1 MGRKAL
7 VLAVGAVGL
16 AGALTA
22 AAFVAPNRAAAA
34 TPAYVPRDAATIVAH
49 VPPRDPR
56 EVAERQ
62 ALAAAPERVE
72 LAVEL
77 ARADIQ
83 RARTLSDPRYLGRAQ
98 ATLGRW
104 WKLAE
109 PPPDVLLLRATIEQS
124 LHDFVAARADLDR
137 LIATRPDDAQ
147 AHLTRAIV
155 ATVRADYAAARAS
168 CDAVA
173 RLAPPIVAATC
184 RAPLDAMAG
193 PAADATRPTAAGAG
207 VTTRPTAAGAG
218 ATTCPTAAGAGATT
232 RPTAAGAGATTRPTA
247 AGARATGRAAEI
259 GTSPS
264 VDPAH
269 HYAHAEAAYRALAT
283 ALDHQ
288 RRTTPALRAWAL
300 TTLAELAVQ
309 RGDELG
315 AERHLEA
322 ALAIDPEDAYARAA
336 LADTK
341 LAQHDPAGA
350 SALLAGYEQIDNLL
364 VRRAIAEHAAHG
376 PEAAR
381 LAKLMHD
388 RIAAAAERGDRVHQR
403 EEAMF
408 VLAVDGDAPRAL
420 AIARANWDVQKELA
434 DARVLVEAAVQAGQP
449 DAAAPV
455 VAWAHANGIEDA
467 RLDAWMRRLP

>member
-34 TPAYVPRDAATIVAH
+34 TPGYVPRDAATIVAH
-49 VPPRDPR
+49 VPPRDSR
-56 EVAERQ
+56 EIAERQ

-109 PPPDVLLLRATIEQS
+109 PPADVLLLRATIEQS
-124 LHDFVAARADLDR
+124 LHDFTAARADLDR
-137 LIATRPDDAQ
+137 LIAIRPDDAQ
-147 AHLTRAIV
+147 AHLTRAVV
-155 ATVRADYAAARAS
+155 ATVRADYAAARES

-184 RAPLDAMAG
+184 RAPLDAMG
-193 PAADATRPTAAGAG
+193 G
-207 VTTRPTAAGAG
+207 V
-218 ATTCPTAAGAGATT
+218 
-232 RPTAAGAGATTRPTA
+232 
-247 AGARATGRAAEI
+247 AGARTTGEHVA
-259 GTSPS
+259 
-264 VDPAH
+264 
-269 HYAHAEAAYRALAT
+269 AAYHALAT
-283 ALDHQ
+283 ALQ

-300 TTLAELAVQ
+300 TTLAELAIQ
-309 RGDELG
+309 RGDE
-315 AERHLEA
+315 AAAAHHLES
-322 ALAIDPEDAYARAA
+322 ALSTDPDDAYTRAA
-336 LADTK
+336 LADTR
-341 LAQHDPAGA
+341 LAQHDPTGA

-364 VRRAIAEHAAHG
+364 VRRAIAEHEAHG
-376 PEAAR
+376 PDAAR
-381 LAKLMHD
+381 LARMMHE

-434 DARVLVEAAVQAGQP
+434 DARILVQAAVQAGEP
-449 DAAAPV
+449 AAAAPV
-455 VAWAHANGIEDA
+455 VAWVRANGIEDA
-467 RLDAWMRRLP
+467 SLDAWMRRLP